1 MPRFDPHPELRPAIV
16 TGASAGIGAATA
28 AALAAAGHP
37 VILAARRVE
46 RLVDLAAQLEAG
58 GATALAL
65 PLDLADPA
73 SIDAFADRA
82 ADALGPVD
90 ILVNNAGV
98 VEIMTGAGA
107 DPDEFAASVQVNLLG
122 AHRLAA
128 RLAPAMVA
136 RGHGD
141 VVFVTSDVVV
151 RPRTKMAA
159 YVTAKAGMEG
169 LARAMQM
176 ELEGTGRAGGH
187 GASGPVEHRA
197 GHHLVR
203 GRRQRRGGRLVR
215 LGPHAPRR
223 RAPPPQRGRRH
234 RRHGHRPQGHPPHP
248 HRGAARSPRPPRP
261 HPRVS
266 R

>member
-1 MPRFDPHPELRPAIV
+1 VPRFDPHPELRPAIV

-28 AALAAAGHP
+28 TALAAAGHP

-46 RLVDLAAQLEAG
+46 RLVDLAAQLEAT

-151 RPRTKMAA
+151 RPRTRMAA

-176 ELEGTGRAGGH
+176 ELEGTGVRVGMVRPGPSSTEQGTTWSEDAVNAVVADWTNWGH
-187 GASGPVEHRA
+187 MRHSGALLPRNVADAIVAMVTAPKGTHLTLIEVQPEAPV
-197 GHHLVR
+197 
-203 GRRQRRGGRLVR
+203 
-215 LGPHAPRR
+215 
-223 RAPPPQRGRRH
+223 
-234 RRHGHRPQGHPPHP
+234 RPDRTHE
-248 HRGAARSPRPPRP
+248 
-261 HPRVS
+261 
-266 R
+266 